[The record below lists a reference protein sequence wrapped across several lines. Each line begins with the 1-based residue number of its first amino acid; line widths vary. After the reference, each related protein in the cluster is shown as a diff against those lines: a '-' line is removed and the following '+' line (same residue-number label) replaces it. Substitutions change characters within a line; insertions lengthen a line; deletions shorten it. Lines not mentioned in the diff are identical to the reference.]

1 MQKVY
6 EIAEASNLFA
16 KGDIKVRIIPFKH
29 YHIGDSD
36 SFSHVFGNIMEGRM
50 DAQKINLSKAIVTE
64 LKNTLPNV
72 PLISMNIREI
82 VKANYCNRSMV

>member
-1 MQKVY
+1 
-6 EIAEASNLFA
+6 
-16 KGDIKVRIIPFKH
+16 
-29 YHIGDSD
+29 
-36 SFSHVFGNIMEGRM
+36 MEGRM